1 VRTIKKDPL
10 ALCLRTHYSAWREH
24 ILFKPHLICIFKE
37 WWLVSWASN
46 YELRKAGW
54 SVTQWPP
61 MSLANG
67 CVKCNKVE
75 TDLQSQFWLCYH
87 GNGDPFKK
95 KKLCMSISNDTSQ
108 KQGPKYLTY
117 TTHSNPNTMCDKMIS
132 YLFLYAQESWCAWG
146 WISEDNFVIS

>member
-1 VRTIKKDPL
+1 MITLFWLSAVTVTDSYFFFSLDLYILVRTIKKDPL

-54 SVTQWPP
+54 SVIQWPP

-75 TDLQSQFWLCYH
+75 TDLQSQFQLCYH
-87 GNGDPFKK
+87 GKGDPFKK
-95 KKLCMSISNDTSQ
+95 KKAVHVYFKWHITETRPQ
-108 KQGPKYLTY
+108 V
-117 TTHSNPNTMCDKMIS
+117 PN
-132 YLFLYAQESWCAWG
+132 LYHT
-146 WISEDNFVIS
+146 F